1 MPISPAPQAEALFVR
16 LYFDRHI
23 VARLALDLRSR
34 GFDVLTTEEAGLDT
48 APDEEQLAFAT
59 RERRAILTFNLR
71 DFAPLHAEWL
81 SAGRSHAGIIV
92 SRQLGSRQYGL
103 LFQRKLGL
111 LYHFT
116 ADELNG
122 NIIHL
127 EQFK

>member
-1 MPISPAPQAEALFVR
+1 MSSAAPEDLYVR

-34 GFDVLTTEEAGLDT
+34 GFDVLTAEEAGLDT

-59 RERRAILTFNLR
+59 RDRRAILTFNIR
-71 DFAPLHAEWL
+71 DFAPLHADWL
-81 SAGRSHAGIIV
+81 SAGRSHTGIIV

-103 LFQRKLGL
+103 LFQRMLGVL
-111 LYHFT
+111 SYLT
-116 ADELNG
+116 ADEMTGSLV
-122 NIIHL
+122 HL